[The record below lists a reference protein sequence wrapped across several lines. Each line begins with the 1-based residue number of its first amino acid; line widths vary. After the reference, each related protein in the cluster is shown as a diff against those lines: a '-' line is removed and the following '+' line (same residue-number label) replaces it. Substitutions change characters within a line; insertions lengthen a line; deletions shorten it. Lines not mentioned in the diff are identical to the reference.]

1 MADPQAAL
9 AAQVSTALIAGF
21 GPEYADADPVIRP
34 SAFADFQSNVALSL
48 GRRVGRPPREVASRL
63 AGSLAGSPVLA
74 SAEVSGPGFINI
86 TLSDEWIAGMA
97 NSQLA
102 DPRLSVQQT

>member
-9 AAQVSTALIAGF
+9 AAQVSAGLIAEF

-48 GRRVGRPPREVASRL
+48 GKRVGLPPREVAGRL
-63 AGSLAGSPVLA
+63 TGYLTGSPVIG
-74 SAEVSGPGFINI
+74 SVEVSGPGFINI
-86 TLSDEWIAGMA
+86 TLSDEWIAGEA
-97 NSQLA
+97 NAQ
-102 DPRLSVQQT
+102 